1 MPRNIDQ
8 HRHHFQEY
16 GLRPEQEAEIIEAL
30 YAIAETFA
38 DLAFRRHSSQ
48 LLEAANDNN
57 SMCNINV
64 IEFFQQSANDPVLE
78 DYADLLAELEAQPT
92 PIAKTTRP

>member
-8 HRHHFQEY
+8 HRHYFKDY
-16 GLRPEQEAEIIEAL
+16 GLSPEQEAEIIEAL

-38 DLAFRRHSSQ
+38 DLALGRHSSQ
-48 LLEAANDNN
+48 LRQAANDNN

-64 IEFFQQSANDPVLE
+64 IELFKQSANDPVLE
-78 DYADLLAELEAQPT
+78 EYADLLAELEAQPK